1 MAASV
6 KLSPAIKALIALPSA
21 RGRSVPAPRP
31 DLLHG
36 LFRRVVGKGEK
47 WGVGR
52 ETWLTLCTAGVMT
65 VNSPESLV
73 GLYEFAS
80 ERVGGGVEERARNA
94 AVSAGAGCEVVCW
107 GMRCAAPGGALRW
120 GLQAGSLK
128 LCSTAAPTLSMGGRG
143 P

>member
-1 MAASV
+1 MSAASV

-21 RGRSVPAPRP
+21 RGRSIPSPRP

-47 WGVGR
+47 GGVGR
-52 ETWLTLCTAGVMT
+52 DTWLTLCTAGVMT

-80 ERVGGGVEERARNA
+80 ERVGGAVEERARNA
-94 AVSAGAGCEVVCW
+94 AVSLLDGVGTDVRAVE
-107 GMRCAAPGGALRW
+107 PGPSRDTNRW
-120 GLQAGSLK
+120 GWS
-128 LCSTAAPTLSMGGRG
+128 
-143 P
+143 

>member
-21 RGRSVPAPRP
+21 RGRSIPAPRP

-52 ETWLTLCTAGVMT
+52 EAWLTLCTAGVMT

-94 AVSAGAGCEVVCW
+94 AVSAGVVW
-107 GMRCAAPGGALRW
+107 ALRSC
-120 GLQAGSLK
+120 AGTCGVQRLAELADRGFK
-128 LCSTAAPTLSMGGRG
+128 LGAWIFARRLRPC
-143 P
+143 